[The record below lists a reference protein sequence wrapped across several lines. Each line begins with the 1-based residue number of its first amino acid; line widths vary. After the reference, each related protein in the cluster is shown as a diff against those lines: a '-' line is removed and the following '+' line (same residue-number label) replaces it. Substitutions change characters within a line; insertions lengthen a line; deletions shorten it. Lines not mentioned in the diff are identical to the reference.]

1 MLHSAN
7 ININFETGYSSKVK
21 SVKYNEEEVTC
32 IIELEDNVSENLNEK
47 TIIFNRRYCTENYI

>member
-32 IIELEDNVSENLNEK
+32 IIELEDKVSEILNEK
-47 TIIFNRRYCTENYI
+47 NYYF